1 MNNVGTMLR
10 ATMDWNPSYSYS
22 TLPKE
27 YSYDSIPAHW
37 KVMLQKVTPEQGTPH
52 FKNVYL
58 WNFTGSVR
66 GQAVSIA
73 GMKESPIENYFLTDI
88 NIEARTP
95 GDISFARGWKFKNVS
110 VKSPEDATLRVQ
122 NSEDMEVDLAGKK

>member
-1 MNNVGTMLR
+1 MSNVGTMLR

-27 YSYDSIPAHW
+27 YSYDSIPSHW
-37 KVMLQKVTPEQGTPH
+37 KVMLQKVTPELGTPH
-52 FKNVYL
+52 FRNVYL

-73 GMKESPIENYFLTDI
+73 GIKESPIENYFLSDI

-95 GDISFARGWKFKNVS
+95 GDISFARGWRFKNVS
-110 VKSPEDATLRVQ
+110 VKSPEEGTLRVQ
-122 NSEDMEVDLAGKK
+122 NSEDMEVELTDKK